1 MKLYFFR
8 HAMTAGNASH
18 RYIGS
23 TDDALSEAGIA
34 EAKRSGGSERVKTVY
49 VTPLKRTRETAKI
62 LFPKAEQIIV
72 DGLREMD
79 FGAFENRSAA
89 EMASDDA
96 YRAWVDGGCEG
107 TCPGG
112 ESREKFCKRVQTSFA
127 ALLPR
132 LKESGGDAVFVVHGG
147 TIMALISRFAR
158 PEVDYYD
165 CAVKNCRGYSLELS
179 DEDGEIIFTD
189 LKKLDL
195 ANI

>member
-8 HAMTAGNASH
+8 HAMTAGNESH

-34 EAKRSGGSERVKTVY
+34 EARRSGGCERVKTVY
-49 VTPLKRTRETAKI
+49 VTPLKRTCETAKI

-112 ESREKFCKRVQTSFA
+112 ESREDFCERVRSSFA
-127 ALLPR
+127 ALLPQ
-132 LKESGGDAVFVVHGG
+132 LKECGEDVVFVVHGG
-147 TIMALISRFAR
+147 TIMALVSCFAR
-158 PEVDYYD
+158 PEMEYYD
-165 CAVKNCRGYSLELS
+165 CAVKNCGGYCVELS
-179 DEDGEIIFTD
+179 EENGEIIFTH
-189 LKKLDL
+189 LQKLDHVT
-195 ANI
+195 I